1 MQRDSES
8 LSIGGSEFLFC
19 TRSRYFAD
27 DSARHLVGAD
37 DSVGPTFPAG
47 TELPLNAVTPR
58 LLLRRPTFS
67 VAPEKVG
74 KKMRLDAVYIARCRA
89 RFFDALFGRRFVT
102 SPIAFN
108 SGKCTTRIC
117 GQTASTSVLLIS
129 GILGR
134 LRYCTAYCR
143 GRCLHR
149 PIGNLR
155 IRRRFP

>member
-8 LSIGGSEFLFC
+8 PSIGGSEFLFC

-27 DSARHLVGAD
+27 DSARQFVGAD

-67 VAPEKVG
+67 VLPEKVG
-74 KKMRLDAVYIARCRA
+74 KKMRLDAFYIARCRA

>member
-8 LSIGGSEFLFC
+8 PSIGGSEFLFC

-27 DSARHLVGAD
+27 DSARQFVGAD

-74 KKMRLDAVYIARCRA
+74 KKMRLDAFYIARCRA

-129 GILGR
+129 GILGQSCS
-134 LRYCTAYCR
+134 CTAPCR
-143 GRCLHR
+143 GRCPHR
-149 PIGNLR
+149 PVGNRR